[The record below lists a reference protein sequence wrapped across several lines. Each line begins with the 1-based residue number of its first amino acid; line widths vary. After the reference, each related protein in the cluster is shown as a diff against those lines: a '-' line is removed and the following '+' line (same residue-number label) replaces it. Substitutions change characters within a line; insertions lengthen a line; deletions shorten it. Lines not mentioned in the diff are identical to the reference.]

1 MARYI
6 KEPKVD
12 ISKFRSVNNSFRKK
26 DAMPLVTGK
35 PVYTDDIAPEDA
47 LIIKIL
53 RSPHAH
59 ALIEDIDVSRALAVE
74 GIACVLTWKDVPSS
88 RFTIACQ
95 AYPEPSNYDRLILE
109 RRLRYV
115 GDAVAIVAGEDEKA
129 VDKALKLIKVKYEV
143 LEPVL
148 DFRKYCFVSESC
160 FKYRVVSWLSK
171 YQ

>member
-59 ALIEDIDVSRALAVE
+59 AIIEDIDVSRAENVE

-88 RFTIACQ
+88 
-95 AYPEPSNYDRLILE
+95 
-109 RRLRYV
+109 
-115 GDAVAIVAGEDEKA
+115 
-129 VDKALKLIKVKYEV
+129 
-143 LEPVL
+143 
-148 DFRKYCFVSESC
+148 
-160 FKYRVVSWLSK
+160 
-171 YQ
+171 

>member
-59 ALIEDIDVSRALAVE
+59 AIIEDIDVSRAENVE
-74 GIACVLTWKDVPSS
+74 GIA
-88 RFTIACQ
+88 
-95 AYPEPSNYDRLILE
+95 
-109 RRLRYV
+109 
-115 GDAVAIVAGEDEKA
+115 
-129 VDKALKLIKVKYEV
+129 
-143 LEPVL
+143 
-148 DFRKYCFVSESC
+148 
-160 FKYRVVSWLSK
+160 
-171 YQ
+171 